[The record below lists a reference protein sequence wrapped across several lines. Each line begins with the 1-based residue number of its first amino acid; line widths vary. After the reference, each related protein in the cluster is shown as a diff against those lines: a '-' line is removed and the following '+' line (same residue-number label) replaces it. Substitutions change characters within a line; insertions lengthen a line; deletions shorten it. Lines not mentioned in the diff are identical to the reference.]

1 MLYYI
6 PSNRD
11 IFINTMQSIQD
22 IWNRI
27 EEAKREL
34 RELKT
39 IYKDALNSTGEY
51 EEVLDK
57 IRLAKGRKKQIETM
71 VEGQISDQMAKMEVI
86 AKGIATD
93 KQMLADI
100 ALSALLKGEIV
111 KITGPND
118 VPYDPQFSV
127 KFVKK
132 VGR

>member
-1 MLYYI
+1 
-6 PSNRD
+6 
-11 IFINTMQSIQD
+11 MQNIQE

-27 EEAKREL
+27 EEAKKEL

-39 IYKDALNSTGEY
+39 VYKDALNSTGEY
-51 EEVLDK
+51 EEILDK
-57 IRLAKGRKKQIETM
+57 IRLAKGRKKQIENL

-100 ALSALLKGEIV
+100 ALSSLLKGEIV
-111 KITGPND
+111 KIVGPNE